1 VAEPEFLRLP
11 RPSAPF
17 GSANRRRASADAIRE
32 QQQRQQQQQ

>member
-17 GSANRRRASADAIRE
+17 GPARRRASADAIRE
-32 QQQRQQQQQ
+32 HQQRQQQQ